1 MSKDQKEQAA
11 IRYSLDDFYETGKVT
26 VPPTQVLE
34 DCGLW
39 EHGGQLLWD
48 MEGELRPHREEPEL
62 YDSDFDVDLIADQ
75 LNDDRLEALAD
86 DDDPT
91 EDELKLWREAA
102 MKQIVAEQE
111 AEDLYN
117 FQAVRI
123 WSVSDDERAMFIYTL
138 HSDWGEVSDEGG
150 PFKTMDDL
158 EAALDELGNFSL

>member
-1 MSKDQKEQAA
+1 MSTQSKEQAA
-11 IRYSLDDFYETGKVT
+11 ARYYLDDFYETGKVT
-26 VPPTQVLE
+26 VQPTQVLE

-39 EHGGQLLWD
+39 RHQGQLLWD
-48 MEGELRPHREEPEL
+48 FEGELRPHRDEPEV

-86 DDDPT
+86 GDDPT

-102 MKQIVAEQE
+102 MEQMVAEQE

-123 WSVSDDERAMFIYTL
+123 WSVSDGERSMYIYTL
-138 HSDWGEVSDEGG
+138 HRDWGEVGDEGG

-158 EAALDELGNFSL
+158 EAALEELGNFSL